1 MTEMNMTFVK
11 IIKTPSVLSQ
21 QNWFSAK
28 RSRSY
33 LDSMG
38 GAGATNIIPFCSCL
52 GFSLQAA
59 GKHGNTKQAEGKAFD
74 MEMIW
79 GKKA

>member
-1 MTEMNMTFVK
+1 
-11 IIKTPSVLSQ
+11 
-21 QNWFSAK
+21 
-28 RSRSY
+28 
-33 LDSMG
+33 MG

-79 GKKA
+79 GKKAEPSNPIQIFDFLERDFLSSFKILILDVHNDWGSGK